1 MDSLRFNEEDFN
13 EYLEQ
18 LIKSGRLN
26 LMQAGITKLV
36 IDKGYDVL
44 SFRQRKVFDYMIDT
58 NTIESCKHCACD
70 IPWCKMLDALDN
82 GGYCDYCE
90 HMMKKLENE

>member
-36 IDKGYDVL
+36 IDKGYDVC
-44 SFRQRKVFDYMIDT
+44 SKT
-58 NTIESCKHCACD
+58 NFSWMKHKPYPIICNRE
-70 IPWCKMLDALDN
+70 I
-82 GGYCDYCE
+82 
-90 HMMKKLENE
+90 